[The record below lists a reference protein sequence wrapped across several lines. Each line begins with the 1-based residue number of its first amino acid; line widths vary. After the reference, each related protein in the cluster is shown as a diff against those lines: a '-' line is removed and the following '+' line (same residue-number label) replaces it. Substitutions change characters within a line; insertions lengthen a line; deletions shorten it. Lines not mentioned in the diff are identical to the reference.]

1 MTFASLLEG
10 KRHNLLVSGLGKRL
24 GQFQLRRV
32 SNEQQAYPFL
42 DLNISH
48 AKSAR
53 IKLSVLIIKSNH
65 YTISTIEIRKAE
77 SLPGAT
83 PASQEK
89 PMHIVKT
96 DSRSY
101 ESDTAIIE
109 MAKDIL
115 KGRMTAFDV
124 TFNSSESVKDFFS
137 LDLASEERE
146 VFAVLFLNTQNQLI
160 EYKRMFMGT
169 LKSVE
174 VHPREIIRAAM
185 LLNANALILA
195 HNHPS
200 GNSEPSQEDRTV
212 TTQIE
217 KAANML
223 GFKVLDHVVVG
234 NGSTV
239 SFAERGWL

>member
-1 MTFASLLEG
+1 
-10 KRHNLLVSGLGKRL
+10 
-24 GQFQLRRV
+24 
-32 SNEQQAYPFL
+32 
-42 DLNISH
+42 
-48 AKSAR
+48 
-53 IKLSVLIIKSNH
+53 
-65 YTISTIEIRKAE
+65 
-77 SLPGAT
+77 
-83 PASQEK
+83 
-89 PMHIVKT
+89 MHIVKT

-137 LDLASEERE
+137 LDLASEEKE

-223 GFKVLDHVVVG
+223 GFEVLDHVVVG

>member
-1 MTFASLLEG
+1 
-10 KRHNLLVSGLGKRL
+10 
-24 GQFQLRRV
+24 
-32 SNEQQAYPFL
+32 
-42 DLNISH
+42 
-48 AKSAR
+48 
-53 IKLSVLIIKSNH
+53 
-65 YTISTIEIRKAE
+65 
-77 SLPGAT
+77 
-83 PASQEK
+83 
-89 PMHIVKT
+89 MHIVKT
-96 DSRSY
+96 DPRSY

-115 KGRMTAFDV
+115 KGRITAFDV

-223 GFKVLDHVVVG
+223 GFKVLDNVVVG

-239 SFAERGWL
+239 SFAEHGRF

>member
-1 MTFASLLEG
+1 
-10 KRHNLLVSGLGKRL
+10 
-24 GQFQLRRV
+24 
-32 SNEQQAYPFL
+32 
-42 DLNISH
+42 
-48 AKSAR
+48 
-53 IKLSVLIIKSNH
+53 
-65 YTISTIEIRKAE
+65 
-77 SLPGAT
+77 
-83 PASQEK
+83 
-89 PMHIVKT
+89 MHIVKT

-174 VHPREIIRAAM
+174 VHPREIIRSAM

-212 TTQIE
+212 TIQIE

-234 NGSTV
+234 NESTV